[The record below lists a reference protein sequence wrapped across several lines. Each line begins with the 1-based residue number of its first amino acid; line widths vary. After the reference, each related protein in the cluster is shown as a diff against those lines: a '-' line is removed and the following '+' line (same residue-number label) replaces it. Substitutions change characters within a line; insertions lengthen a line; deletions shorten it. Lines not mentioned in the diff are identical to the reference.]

1 MHMWSLSH
9 NEFGDN
15 RMLSAHFLK
24 LLLTK
29 DTRISLSKG
38 NEGFLQQ
45 RAFKSDEL
53 SSPGKEE
60 HCFVTYQQ
68 YSLKGMQNFK
78 HVIFSK
84 NLLSACNPLHATG
97 IQLLNERRTK

>member
-29 DTRISLSKG
+29 DTRISFSKG
-38 NEGFLQQ
+38 NEGFLHQ

-78 HVIFSK
+78 RDF
-84 NLLSACNPLHATG
+84 
-97 IQLLNERRTK
+97 